1 MNGSRLKAAR
11 RALGLTQAQ
20 LSARLGIDQG
30 FLSRLESGGKRPS
43 LDVLDALAKELGVS
57 AAYLLGEEVELGQ
70 EATLPDSA
78 EAVLQDYLTAAG
90 LRALASDHTLVQSLK
105 ISPPE
110 WRALASILLPAS
122 VNKDGYLS
130 LLFAVRAITNPGK
143 GSRI

>member
-78 EAVLQDYLTAAG
+78 EAVLQDYRTAAG
-90 LRALASDHTLVQSLK
+90 LRALASDHTLVQNLK